1 MVPDSEFELKIDNI
15 VIKTTFVLSKTRY
28 KEISIFDGTYSK
40 ILKFEATFVISDLE
54 NLGK

>member
-40 ILKFEATFVISDLE
+40 ILKFEVTFVISDLE